1 MSTRP
6 GPTERQLRSFCLV
19 YAILFI
25 CFAVLVGSMRYLIA
39 QGAAPGETV
48 APLLVGQEVISAA
61 VLVFLAVSLLRV
73 RGSLRTP
80 HWMRVGR
87 TARISAITGAALTLV
102 GLCAV
107 IVVPL
112 SGEVAAGKF
121 PTVAVS
127 VVTVFCAFF
136 AYSGLSRLRH

>member
-1 MSTRP
+1 
-6 GPTERQLRSFCLV
+6 
-19 YAILFI
+19 
-25 CFAVLVGSMRYLIA
+25 MRYLIA